1 MLFLNVQCINL
12 NLIFCSFIANTFK
25 NEKILLNNVHSN
37 LSENLS
43 DMKRL
48 KYLLVYLLPIT
59 VYISFTSRGIVTL
72 LPMILFFGVVPI
84 LEVFFKADSYNFDKE
99 TAKLEKENK
108 LYSWILYATVPIQLS
123 MLFFFFYVIQESLNT
138 TEYIGRI
145 SAMGLMCG
153 VLGINVGHELG
164 HRINKAEVLLGE
176 LMLLTSLNTHFLPY
190 HNGGHHFNVAT
201 PNDAATARKNESL
214 YIFWIR
220 SHFSSYVN
228 AWQLENKRLHNE
240 NKRAFTF
247 QNKMVKYS
255 VANLLVLVTIYYF
268 FGLIVLLSFIAAA
281 VIGILQLET
290 VNYIEHYGLLRK
302 KNEKG
307 RYEKVRHHHSWN
319 SDHIIGKLMLFNLS
333 RHSDHHYNG
342 SKHYQLLKSLPESP
356 QMPTGYPGMM
366 LLSLIP
372 PLWFKYMNSKIS
384 KIQH

>member
-1 MLFLNVQCINL
+1 
-12 NLIFCSFIANTFK
+12 
-25 NEKILLNNVHSN
+25 
-37 LSENLS
+37 
-43 DMKRL
+43 MKRL

-59 VYISFTSRGIVTL
+59 VYFSFTSKGILTL
-72 LPMILFFGVVPI
+72 LPVLLFFGIVPV
-84 LEVFFKADSYNFDKE
+84 LELFFKADSYNFDKE

-108 LYSWILYATVPIQLS
+108 LYSWIIYGTVPIQIG
-123 MLFFFFYVIQESLNT
+123 MLIFYFYSIQEPLTT

-164 HRINKAEVLLGE
+164 HRQRKVEVLLGE

-201 PNDAATARKNESL
+201 PNDAATARKNEPI

-220 SHFSSYVN
+220 SHFSSYMN
-228 AWQLENKRLHNE
+228 AWQLENQRLRNK
-240 NKRAFTF
+240 NKRIISIH
-247 QNKMVKYS
+247 NKMVKYLIF
-255 VANLLVLVTIYYF
+255 NLLVLFAIYYS
-268 FGLIVLLSFIAAA
+268 FGLMVLLSFIAAA

-302 KNEKG
+302 KTEMG

-372 PLWFKYMNSKIS
+372 PLWFKYMNGKIS
-384 KIQH
+384 KIEN